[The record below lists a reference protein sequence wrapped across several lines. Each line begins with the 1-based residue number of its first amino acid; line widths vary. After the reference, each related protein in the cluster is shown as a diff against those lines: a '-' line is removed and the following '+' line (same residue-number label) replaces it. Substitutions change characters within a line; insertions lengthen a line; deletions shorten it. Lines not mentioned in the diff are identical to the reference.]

1 MEQRQERKTY
11 ASRDA
16 FYDLNPAQIFNVVA
30 DLVVYLHIAKSQH
43 NSSGLRPAIGL
54 RGDGRRFVLQTDV
67 INDAN
72 QPGILTSFDL
82 AELVLSEDNSKL
94 TLATHQHQR
103 VAVTSDYLHHL
114 AKKYQTG

>member
-16 FYDLNPAQIFNVVA
+16 FYNLDPAKFFNVVA

-43 NSSGLRPAIGL
+43 NSGGLRPAIGL
-54 RGDGRRFVLQTDV
+54 RGDGRRLVLQTDIV
-67 INDAN
+67 NDVN

-82 AELVLSEDNSKL
+82 AELVLSEDNSKF
-94 TLATHQHQR
+94 TFATHQHPR

-114 AKKYQTG
+114 ARKYQT